1 MTTSENL
8 CNKQYRKELR
18 DKIVNFILD
27 KIRSTGLPDNITG
40 FLLRTIHFHIPF
52 YFLLFFIFFPIKL
65 AFFTLFL
72 LLIPFIAFFYFNGC
86 FITIV
91 EHKLCKDDITVIDP
105 YIILCKDKITIE
117 NRYNYTIGLS
127 IPYFS
132 VVSLILYLKYINEL

>member
-1 MTTSENL
+1 MTTSENI

-27 KIRSTGLPDNITG
+27 KIRDTGLPDNITG
-40 FLLRTIHFHIPF
+40 FILRTIHFHIPW

-65 AFFTLFL
+65 AFITLIL

-86 FITIV
+86 FLTII
-91 EHKLCKDDITVIDP
+91 EYKLCKDDITIIDP
-105 YIILCKDKITIE
+105 YIILCKDEITIE
-117 NRYNYTIGLS
+117 NRYYYTIGLS
-127 IPYFS
+127 ISYFS

>member
-27 KIRSTGLPDNITG
+27 KIRDTGLPDNITG
-40 FLLRTIHFHIPF
+40 FILRTIHFHIPW

-65 AFFTLFL
+65 AFITLIL

-86 FITIV
+86 FLTII
-91 EHKLCKDDITVIDP
+91 EYKLCKDDITIIDP
-105 YIILCKDKITIE
+105 YIILCKDEITIE
-117 NRYNYTIGLS
+117 NRYYYTIGLS
-127 IPYFS
+127 ISYFS